1 MPTPTQSPQGGLQD
15 EEITLEPELENAPE
29 PDDEEPVDDLE
40 DEVEEV
46 PEVHTESRSQESRQ
60 EMVPLERLSV
70 EKARGDILQR
80 ALETLQ
86 HNAQQTQQARPAVV
100 EDLEANLTPE
110 DKKWREYI
118 RQAARPEIERRVQEV
133 VSQIKQQSLD
143 PLQRVSIEVQDRI
156 DEQETKRQ
164 FRDYDT
170 LRDDVNRTRAEWYQR
185 YGVVAPRDVAY
196 HYVKGQMLSK
206 SAGTTRTA
214 NARANAKQTATV
226 PNKHPSKKIAPKGP
240 VTLNDVAHMSSEDAE
255 RWLIQSGT
263 KF

>member
-1 MPTPTQSPQGGLQD
+1 MAKTVDQSPQGGLQD
-15 EEITLEPELENAPE
+15 EEIELDPELENAPE
-29 PDDEEPVDDLE
+29 PEPEEVV
-40 DEVEEV
+40 DEVEEEDE
-46 PEVHTESRSQESRQ
+46 PEPQYQAPRQ
-60 EMVPLERLSV
+60 EMVPLDRLNA
-70 EKARGDILQR
+70 EKARADTLQQV
-80 ALETLQ
+80 LETLRSQ
-86 HNAQQTQQARPAVV
+86 GQPQPQPQRVAPV
-100 EDLEANLTPE
+100 EDAEANLTPE

-170 LRDDVNRTRAEWYQR
+170 VRDKVNQTRAEWYQR

-196 HYVKGQMLSK
+196 HYVKGQMSSK
-206 SAGTTRTA
+206 VANTARTSSV
-214 NARANAKQTATV
+214 RANAKQGSQV
-226 PNKHPSKKIAPKGP
+226 PNKPPSKKIAPKGP
-240 VTLNDVAHMSSEDAE
+240 VTLNDVANMSVEDAE
-255 RWLIQSGT
+255 RWLTQTGT